1 MIVYNLIKKVLMKNN
16 KYKEIGSK
24 RNKFGIPVVV
34 FDLKTKESYD
44 YMSIAEAARSF
55 NTHSNTI

>member
-1 MIVYNLIKKVLMKNN
+1 MKNN

-44 YMSIAEAARSF
+44 YMSIAETARSF
-55 NTHSNTI
+55 NTHPNTI